1 MNRKHISTN
10 LATAKRK
17 RSSLLQ
23 KHRFC
28 TVALV
33 IMTSVVML
41 FGCRH
46 HNDSKKLLPITITV
60 QGDAHVTVNEPKSL
74 PVEKGVKWSAIKDK
88 VKVSYAEGFEPSGW
102 KIGTASG
109 ADIKDDTG
117 FNEDTIVFAVSKQ
130 KTPPTPDQPPLS
142 KITITVQGDA
152 HVTVNEPKTLSV
164 EKGVKWSAIKDKVK
178 VSYAEGFK
186 PSGWKIGTVS
196 GADIKD
202 DTVFNEDTT
211 VFAVSKNINERT
223 YRVRHLQQNV
233 SGNEYT
239 PAKEESQ
246 AGMKGE
252 PTTAVAETYQGFTA
266 LAFSQVPIADDNS
279 TVVEIKYNR
288 NIITLEFNLDHGSTT
303 TSLEEGKFLKG
314 RFGAPVS
321 IADPTKADYKFD
333 KWEPELPKKF
343 PSQSPS
349 TVYTAKWKQ
358 LRITIQ
364 GDERIAATA
373 LGTTL
378 PVAYNA
384 TWADI
389 EAAATEKAVLKT
401 EWGTDDYEIY
411 QWRLTDANGKR
422 LETTHVFTDDA
433 TVYAVTNYKKDKFK
447 KGLDIKTLDGYEG
460 DKPKGAIIIPEEYT
474 AIGPD
479 AFKECSD
486 ITNVTL
492 PNTLEK
498 IGEHAFYACT
508 KLTAMN
514 IPAAVTD
521 INTQAFFECSNL
533 GTLTVDPKNNTY
545 ASQDN
550 ILYTKDKTKLLCAAF
565 TLEHVTTIPSSVE
578 EIGHVAFLGRQKL
591 LSITLPNNLKV
602 INRSAF
608 LSCSNLKELIIPDSV
623 TTLIGEAFVDCTS
636 AVITLGKNI
645 TKIEPWA
652 FGYGA
657 PSFCKEVRIPN
668 GVTFDHIVTKV
679 KNAGYPE
686 ERIKRY

>member
-33 IMTSVVML
+33 IMTSIVML

-46 HNDSKKLLPITITV
+46 HNESKKLLPITITV

-178 VSYAEGFK
+178 VSYAEGFEL
-186 PSGWKIGTVS
+186 SGWKIGTAS

-202 DTVFNEDTT
+202 DTGFNEDTI

-223 YRVRHLQQNV
+223 YTVRHLQQNV
-233 SGNEYT
+233 SGNDYT
-239 PAKEESQ
+239 LVKEASQ
-246 AGMKGE
+246 AGIKGA

-266 LAFSQVPIADDNS
+266 LTFSQVPIADDNS

-288 NIITLEFNLDHGSTT
+288 NSIALKLNLDGGTIT
-303 TSLEEGKFLKG
+303 PPLEGGTFLKG
-314 RFGAPVS
+314 RFDALVS
-321 IADPTKADYKFD
+321 IAEPKKTGYKFD

-389 EAAATEKAVLKT
+389 EAAATEKAVLKA

-433 TVYAVTNYKKDKFK
+433 TVYAVTNYKSFNIN
-447 KGLDIKTLDGYEG
+447 GSILDAYPNGKAPRGS
-460 DKPKGAIIIPEEYT
+460 IIIPPNIT
-474 AIGPD
+474 IID
-479 AFKECSD
+479 SNAFAGASEL
-486 ITNVTL
+486 TNIIL
-492 PNTLEK
+492 PQELREIREN
-498 IGEHAFYACT
+498 AFASCT
-508 KLTAMN
+508 KLTAIT
-514 IPAAVTD
+514 IPEKVTKID
-521 INTQAFFECSNL
+521 NL
-533 GTLTVDPKNNTY
+533 TFSHCTSLSKLTVDPKNKDF
-545 ASQDN
+545 SSEGD
-550 ILYTKDKTKLLCAAF
+550 ILYTKNKTKLLRAAF
-565 TLEHVTTIPSSVE
+565 TLKEVHTIPDTVT
-578 EIGHVAFLGRQKL
+578 EIG
-591 LSITLPNNLKV
+591 P
-602 INRSAF
+602 SAF
-608 LSCSNLKELIIPDSV
+608 EECSQLASIILPIRLTAIKDNAFHRCSNLKEVKLPNK
-623 TTLIGEAFVDCTS
+623 LEEIGQEVFLNCTS
-636 AVITLGKNI
+636 AVITLDKKI
-645 TKIEPWA
+645 TKIEPGS
-652 FGYGA
+652 FGYDA
-657 PSFCKEVRIPN
+657 ASFCKEVRIPN
-668 GVTFDHIVTKV
+668 GTTFDHIVTKV
-679 KNAGYPE
+679 KNASYPE

>member
-10 LATAKRK
+10 LATAKHT

-33 IMTSVVML
+33 IMTSAVML

-46 HNDSKKLLPITITV
+46 HNDSKKPVPVTV
-60 QGDAHVTVNEPKSL
+60 TVTVKGDAHVTVNPKALS
-74 PVEKGVKWSAIKDK
+74 VEKGSKWAAIKGK
-88 VKVSYAEGFEPSGW
+88 ISVRYAEGFDALSW

-109 ADIKDDTG
+109 ADIKDD
-117 FNEDTIVFAVSKQ
+117 
-130 KTPPTPDQPPLS
+130 
-142 KITITVQGDA
+142 
-152 HVTVNEPKTLSV
+152 
-164 EKGVKWSAIKDKVK
+164 AI
-178 VSYAEGFK
+178 
-186 PSGWKIGTVS
+186 
-196 GADIKD
+196 
-202 DTVFNEDTT
+202 FNEDTT
-211 VFAVSKNINERT
+211 VFAVSKNINERKYT
-223 YRVRHLQQNV
+223 VRHLQQNV
-233 SGNEYT
+233 SGNDYT
-239 PAKEESQ
+239 LVKEASQ
-246 AGMKGE
+246 AGIKGA
-252 PTTAVAETYQGFTA
+252 PTSAVAETYQGFTA
-266 LAFSQVPIADDNS
+266 LPVTQVPIADDNS

-288 NIITLEFNLDHGSTT
+288 NIITLKLKLDGGTIT
-303 TSLEEGKFLKG
+303 PPLEGGTFLKG
-314 RFGAPVS
+314 RFDAPVS
-321 IADPTKADYKFD
+321 IAEPKKEGYKFD

-378 PVAYNA
+378 SVAYNA
-384 TWADI
+384 TWAAV

-433 TVYAVTNYKKDKFK
+433 TVYAVTNYKSFNIN
-447 KGLDIKTLDGYEG
+447 GNILDAYPNGKAPRGS
-460 DKPKGAIIIPEEYT
+460 IIIPPNIT
-474 AIGPD
+474 IID
-479 AFKECSD
+479 SNAFSGASEL
-486 ITNVTL
+486 TNIIL
-492 PNTLEK
+492 PQELREIREN
-498 IGEHAFYACT
+498 AFYACT

-565 TLEHVTTIPSSVE
+565 TLEHITTIPSSVE

-623 TTLIGEAFVDCTS
+623 TTLIEEAFVGCTS

-645 TKIEPWA
+645 TKIEPWT
-652 FGYGA
+652 FGYNA
-657 PSFCKEVRIPN
+657 ASFCKEVRIPN
-668 GVTFDHIVTKV
+668 SATFDHIVTKV

>member
-33 IMTSVVML
+33 IMTSIVML

-46 HNDSKKLLPITITV
+46 HNDSKKLLP
-60 QGDAHVTVNEPKSL
+60 
-74 PVEKGVKWSAIKDK
+74 
-88 VKVSYAEGFEPSGW
+88 
-102 KIGTASG
+102 
-109 ADIKDDTG
+109 
-117 FNEDTIVFAVSKQ
+117 
-130 KTPPTPDQPPLS
+130 
-142 KITITVQGDA
+142 ITITVQGDA

-288 NIITLEFNLDHGSTT
+288 NSIALKLNLDGGTIT
-303 TSLEEGKFLKG
+303 PPLEGGTFLKG
-314 RFGAPVS
+314 RFDAPVS
-321 IADPTKADYKFD
+321 IAEPKRTGYKFD

-343 PSQSPS
+343 PSQNPS

-389 EAAATEKAVLKT
+389 EAAATEKAVLKA

-422 LETTHVFTDDA
+422 LETTYVFTDDM

-447 KGLDIKTLDGYEG
+447 KGHDIKTLDGYEGG

-479 AFKECSD
+479 AFRECSD

-514 IPAAVTD
+514 IPEKVTA
-521 INTQAFFECSNL
+521 INATAFLGCSNL

-623 TTLIGEAFVDCTS
+623 TTLIEEAFVGCTS

-657 PSFCKEVRIPN
+657 ASFCKEVRIPN
-668 GVTFDHIVTKV
+668 GATFDHIVTKV

>member
-41 FGCRH
+41 FGCRN
-46 HNDSKKLLPITITV
+46 HNDSKKPV
-60 QGDAHVTVNEPKSL
+60 PVTVT
-74 PVEKGVKWSAIKDK
+74 VK
-88 VKVSYAEGFEPSGW
+88 
-102 KIGTASG
+102 
-109 ADIKDDTG
+109 
-117 FNEDTIVFAVSKQ
+117 
-130 KTPPTPDQPPLS
+130 
-142 KITITVQGDA
+142 GDA

-178 VSYAEGFK
+178 VSYAEGFE
-186 PSGWKIGTVS
+186 PFGWKIGTVS

-233 SGNEYT
+233 SDNEYT
-239 PAKEESQ
+239 PAKEESKT
-246 AGMKGE
+246 GMKGE
-252 PTTAVAETYQGFTA
+252 LTTAIAETYQGFTA
-266 LAFSQVPIADDNS
+266 QAIAQVPIADDNS

-343 PSQSPS
+343 PSQNPS

-364 GDERIAATA
+364 GDERIAATS

-378 PVAYNA
+378 TVAYKA

-389 EAAATEKAVLKT
+389 EEKAEEKTVLKD
-401 EWGTDDYEIY
+401 EWNTGDYEIY

-447 KGLDIKTLDGYEG
+447 KGGHDLKTLDGYEG

-474 AIGPD
+474 AID
-479 AFKECSD
+479 SNAFKECSD

-492 PNTLEK
+492 PNELAE
-498 IGEHAFYACT
+498 IGKKAFFKCT
-508 KLTAMN
+508 KLTA
-514 IPAAVTD
+514 IRLPATVAKID
-521 INTQAFFECSNL
+521 AEAFLECSNL

-578 EIGHVAFLGRQKL
+578 EIEPFAFAGRQKL
-591 LSITLPNNLKV
+591 LSITLPNNLKIIREITFV
-602 INRSAF
+602 G
-608 LSCSNLKELIIPDSV
+608 CSKLEHILIPDSV
-623 TTLIGEAFVDCTS
+623 TNIGDSAFSQCTS
-636 AVITLGKNI
+636 AVITLGKGI
-645 TKIEPWA
+645 TEIEA
-652 FGYGA
+652 NVFGYDN
-657 PSFCKEVRIPN
+657 SYYCKEVKIPKGAEFN
-668 GVTFDHIVTKV
+668 HIVTMV

>member
-41 FGCRH
+41 FGCRN
-46 HNDSKKLLPITITV
+46 HNDSKKPV
-60 QGDAHVTVNEPKSL
+60 PVTVT
-74 PVEKGVKWSAIKDK
+74 VK
-88 VKVSYAEGFEPSGW
+88 
-102 KIGTASG
+102 
-109 ADIKDDTG
+109 
-117 FNEDTIVFAVSKQ
+117 
-130 KTPPTPDQPPLS
+130 
-142 KITITVQGDA
+142 GDA

-178 VSYAEGFK
+178 VSYAEGFE
-186 PSGWKIGTVS
+186 PFGWKIGTVS

-211 VFAVSKNINERT
+211 IFAVSKNINERT

-233 SGNEYT
+233 SDNEYT
-239 PAKEESQ
+239 PAKEESKT
-246 AGMKGE
+246 GMKGE
-252 PTTAVAETYQGFTA
+252 LTTAIAETYQGFTA
-266 LAFSQVPIADDNS
+266 QAIAQVPIADDNS

-288 NIITLEFNLDHGSTT
+288 NIITLEFKLDHGSTT

-321 IADPTKADYKFD
+321 IADPTKEDYKFD
-333 KWEPELPKKF
+333 RWTPVLPATF
-343 PSQSPS
+343 PIENPS
-349 TVYTAKWKQ
+349 TVYTAKWTQ
-358 LRITIQ
+358 PRITIQ
-364 GDERIAATA
+364 GDERIAAASLGAA
-373 LGTTL
+373 LT
-378 PVAYNA
+378 VAYKA

-389 EAAATEKAVLKT
+389 EEKAEEKTVLKD
-401 EWGTDDYEIY
+401 EWNTGDYEIY
-411 QWRLTDANGKR
+411 QWRLTDATGKR
-422 LETTHVFTDDA
+422 LEPTHVFTDDA

-479 AFKECSD
+479 AFRECSD

-514 IPAAVTD
+514 IPEKVTA
-521 INTQAFFECSNL
+521 INATAFLGCSNL

-623 TTLIGEAFVDCTS
+623 TTLIEEAFVGCTS

-657 PSFCKEVRIPN
+657 ASFCKEVRIPN
-668 GVTFDHIVTKV
+668 GAEFNHIVTMV
-679 KNAGYPE
+679 KTAGYPE

>member
-33 IMTSVVML
+33 IMTSVVIL
-41 FGCRH
+41 FGCMH
-46 HNDSKKLLPITITV
+46 HNDSKKPVPVTV
-60 QGDAHVTVNEPKSL
+60 TVKGDTHVTVNEPKTLS
-74 PVEKGVKWSAIKDK
+74 VEKGVKWSAIKDK
-88 VKVSYAEGFEPSGW
+88 VKVSYAEGFKPSGW
-102 KIGTASG
+102 KIGTVSG

-233 SGNEYT
+233 SGNDYT
-239 PAKEESQ
+239 LVKEASQ

-433 TVYAVTNYKKDKFK
+433 TVYAVTNYKSFNIN
-447 KGLDIKTLDGYEG
+447 GSILDAYPNGKAPRGS
-460 DKPKGAIIIPEEYT
+460 IIIPPNIT
-474 AIGPD
+474 IID
-479 AFKECSD
+479 SNAFAGASEL
-486 ITNVTL
+486 TNIIL
-492 PNTLEK
+492 PQELREIREN
-498 IGEHAFYACT
+498 AFASCT
-508 KLTAMN
+508 KLTAIT
-514 IPAAVTD
+514 IPEKVTKID
-521 INTQAFFECSNL
+521 NL
-533 GTLTVDPKNNTY
+533 TFSHCTSLSKLTVDPKNKDF
-545 ASQDN
+545 SSEGD
-550 ILYTKDKTKLLCAAF
+550 ILYTKNKTKLLRAAF
-565 TLEHVTTIPSSVE
+565 TLKEVHTIPDTVT
-578 EIGHVAFLGRQKL
+578 EIG
-591 LSITLPNNLKV
+591 P
-602 INRSAF
+602 SAF
-608 LSCSNLKELIIPDSV
+608 EECSQLASIILPIRLTAIKDNAFHRCSNLKEVKLPNK
-623 TTLIGEAFVDCTS
+623 LEEIGQEVFLNCTS
-636 AVITLGKNI
+636 AVITLDKKI
-645 TKIEPWA
+645 TKIEPGS
-652 FGYGA
+652 FGYDA
-657 PSFCKEVRIPN
+657 ASFCKEVRIPN
-668 GVTFDHIVTKV
+668 GTTFDHIVTKV